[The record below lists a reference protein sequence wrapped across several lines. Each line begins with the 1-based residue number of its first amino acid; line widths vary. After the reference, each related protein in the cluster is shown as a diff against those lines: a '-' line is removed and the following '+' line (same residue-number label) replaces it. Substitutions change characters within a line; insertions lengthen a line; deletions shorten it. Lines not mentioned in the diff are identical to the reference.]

1 VPDLSGKVAIVTGC
15 ASGIGAATVRRL
27 VADGAQVLGTDISA
41 TRGAALCAEVGALF
55 AVQDVSDRALWPQIV
70 ARAVEA
76 FGRLDILVNNAGMVS
91 GAGIG
96 DLDDD
101 AMFAAWDQVLAVNL
115 TGTMAG
121 CRASIAAMRANP
133 GGSKGAIVNIASTTA
148 IAPLPTDVGYS
159 TSKGAVRVLSKSV
172 ATWCAQ
178 HGLDRDFGGGGT
190 AHTGL
195 DCGGRENLT
204 AEPPCR
210 PCRNSRRDCVSRQR
224 RMPVHDRRGNAGR
237 WRSDGDPS
245 GVLITRRAFYPD
257 SPSAPSAPPS
267 MRRSPATTRRTPDTP
282 RIPPPPANS
291 RLALAP
297 MHR

>member
-1 VPDLSGKVAIVTGC
+1 MPDLSGKVAIVTGC

-27 VADGAQVLGTDISA
+27 VADGAQVLGTDVDEA
-41 TRGAALCAEVGALF
+41 RGAGLCAEVGALF

-121 CRASIAAMRANP
+121 CRAAIAAMRANP
-133 GGSKGAIVNIASTTA
+133 GGSKGTIVNIASTTA

-159 TSKGAVRVLSKSV
+159 ASKGAARVLSKSV

-178 HGLDRDFGGGGT
+178 RQLNIRCNTVIPGAT
-190 AHTGL
+190 MTGIL
-195 DCGGRENLT
+195 KATE
-204 AEPPCR
+204 
-210 PCRNSRRDCVSRQR
+210 QQ
-224 RMPVHDRRGNAGR
+224 MPGFLAMVAK
-237 WRSDGDPS
+237 
-245 GVLITRRAFYPD
+245 T
-257 SPSAPSAPPS
+257 SPL
-267 MRRSPATTRRTPDTP
+267 
-282 RIPPPPANS
+282 N
-291 RLALAP
+291 RLADPAETAAAIAFLASDECP
-297 MHR
+297 FMTGAEMLVDGAALAIHPGF